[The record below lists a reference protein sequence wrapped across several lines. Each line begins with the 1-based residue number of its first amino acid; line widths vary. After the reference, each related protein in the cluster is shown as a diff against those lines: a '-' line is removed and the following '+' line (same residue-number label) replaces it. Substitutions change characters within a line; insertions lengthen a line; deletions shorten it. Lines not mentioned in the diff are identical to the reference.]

1 MRRSGYDPGMDEAPQ
16 HQAAGQ
22 RPATP
27 ATAEQIRLSLKVL
40 RIAILSSIVVIALMT
55 WIFVAYM
62 DAPEVPL
69 VPLAGLVIV
78 VDIVMLIA
86 FTRQRKRALAEL
98 EQGHAGLSG

>member
-1 MRRSGYDPGMDEAPQ
+1 MEETPQ
-16 HQAAGQ
+16 PEAAGT
-22 RPATP
+22 RPTAP

-40 RIAILSSIVVIALMT
+40 RIGILSSIVAIAVMT
-55 WIFVAYM
+55 WIFVAYL

-69 VPLAGLVIV
+69 VPIAALVVV

-86 FTRQRKRALAEL
+86 FTRQRKAALAEL